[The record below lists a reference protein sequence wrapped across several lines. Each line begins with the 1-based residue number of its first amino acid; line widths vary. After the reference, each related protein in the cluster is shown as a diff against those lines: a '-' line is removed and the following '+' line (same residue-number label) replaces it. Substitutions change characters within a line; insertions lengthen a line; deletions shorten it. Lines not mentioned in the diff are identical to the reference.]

1 MTIDAR
7 TGRRR
12 PGPAPRVSREAIAD
26 AALAIGFDRLTV
38 TAVGERLGVSHGAL
52 YRHVTDRDDVVRA
65 AAERLVERHPPPPA
79 AQHWPETLVAAAVA
93 YWDLLRSTP
102 GLVEA
107 LLASPAAREP
117 LHVHGTALTRALLA
131 HGLPAET
138 AVLAADSVL
147 DLAQDSARTA
157 ARLDD
162 ADPDRIR
169 RRISARLT
177 RDDDEPA
184 REVIIGALLGE
195 PGDWFRRKLDVVVRG
210 VETLVGP

>member
-26 AALAIGFDRLTV
+26 AALALGFDRLTV

-65 AAERLVERHPPPPA
+65 AAERLVELHPPPPA
-79 AQHWPETLVAAAVA
+79 AQRWPDTLVAAALA
-93 YWDLLRSTP
+93 YWELLRSTP
-102 GLVEA
+102 GFVEA
-107 LLASPAAREP
+107 ILASPAAREP
-117 LHVHGTALTRALLA
+117 LHVHGTALTRAMLA
-131 HGLPAET
+131 HGLSPET

-157 ARLDD
+157 ARLDE
-162 ADPDRIR
+162 ADPERIR
-169 RRISARLT
+169 RRITARLSE
-177 RDDDEPA
+177 DDDEPA
-184 REVIIGALLGE
+184 REVIIGALLGD
-195 PGDWFRRKLDVVVRG
+195 PGEWFRRKLDVVVRG
-210 VETLVGP
+210 LGTLV